1 MGRKNRH
8 ESLSPVSPGCARR
21 SAALPLLT
29 TGCGLFSQEASKS
42 IDPPQNSSQNVSG
55 AADNNGVA
63 AATDQQQTGQSQ
75 MTLYLKD
82 SNGLLAPVTVLASL
96 GESEKAGQKAMEM
109 MVEDGPFASELPAGF
124 QAILP
129 KGTTVKQFNLVPDQK
144 LAIVDFSKSFGDY
157 DAAEERQIVEAVT
170 WTLTGMPGIKNV
182 EIWMKASCSRKCLLM
197 ACRLTDRLHAQ

>member
-1 MGRKNRH
+1 MNHYR
-8 ESLSPVSPGCARR
+8 LFRR
-21 SAALPLLT
+21 AALAGALALPLLT

-42 IDPPQNSSQNVSG
+42 IDPPQISSQNVSG

-109 MVEDGPFASELPAGF
+109 MVEDGPFASELPDWLPSYSSQRNDS
-124 QAILP
+124 QAIQP
-129 KGTTVKQFNLVPDQK
+129 RT
-144 LAIVDFSKSFGDY
+144 
-157 DAAEERQIVEAVT
+157 
-170 WTLTGMPGIKNV
+170 
-182 EIWMKASCSRKCLLM
+182 
-197 ACRLTDRLHAQ
+197 